1 MSHLLSKF
9 LEISSD
15 QQYNKSYF
23 RKTDINSQRAM
34 ILGCLIR
41 EMRTIDMSGFQFIWL
56 LLNVIFIDLLLAG
69 DNAIVIGLA
78 ARKLPPATQKKAILY
93 GTGGA
98 LLIRIAATIVVLWL
112 LQIPWLLLIGG
123 VMLIWIAY
131 KLLVDQEDHTEVKA
145 GTTLWGAIRTI
156 IIADAAMGLDNVIAV
171 AGAAQ
176 QHLVLVVLG
185 LLISVPIVVWGS
197 TLFIKLIHKFPW
209 IIYLGSAVL
218 GYTASNMITEERKLE
233 PYFTEHPALRILFI
247 TLITVSILL
256 TGYIQNRR
264 AVSNHEKHEKAV

>member
-1 MSHLLSKF
+1 
-9 LEISSD
+9 
-15 QQYNKSYF
+15 
-23 RKTDINSQRAM
+23 
-34 ILGCLIR
+34 
-41 EMRTIDMSGFQFIWL
+41 MRTIDMSGLQFFWL

-112 LQIPWLLLIGG
+112 LQVPWLLLIGG
-123 VMLIWIAY
+123 VMLVWIAY

-156 IIADAAMGLDNVIAV
+156 VVADAAMGLDNVIAV

-176 QHLVLVVLG
+176 QHLLLVVLG

-197 TLFIKLIHKFPW
+197 TLFIKLINKFPW

-247 TLITVSILL
+247 AAVMAGILL
-256 TGYIQNRR
+256 TGYLQNRR
-264 AVSNHEKHEKAV
+264 AISSREKAI

>member
-1 MSHLLSKF
+1 
-9 LEISSD
+9 
-15 QQYNKSYF
+15 
-23 RKTDINSQRAM
+23 
-34 ILGCLIR
+34 
-41 EMRTIDMSGFQFIWL
+41 MRTIDMSGFQFFWL

-78 ARKLPPATQKKAILY
+78 ARKLPPGTQKKAILY

-112 LQIPWLLLIGG
+112 LQVPWLLLVGG

-131 KLLVDQEDHTEVKA
+131 KLLVDQEEHAEVKA

-156 IIADAAMGLDNVIAV
+156 VIADAAMGLDNVIAV

-176 QHLVLVVLG
+176 QHLILVVLG

-197 TLFIKLIHKFPW
+197 TLFIKLINKFPW

-233 PYFTEHPALRILFI
+233 PYFTAHPPLRVLFI
-247 TLITVSILL
+247 ATVMVGILL
-256 TGYIQNRR
+256 TGYLQNRR
-264 AVSNHEKHEKAV
+264 AISSRKKAVLK